1 MRILNSAMLTFL
13 YSSFIYVSSPSVVT
27 ASTSDSTSFSD
38 FDSVTESVEYYMDRY
53 QVTDLGSKIVNN
65 VGNGFE
71 DLYGTRNMRVVLD
84 GLYYRGGGNNYY
96 HRTNKRKNMNPL
108 PIDGLTNLCKDG
120 FGDAVYLY
128 STRFDTAPKSVSCV
142 TRNGKKNT
150 LSYQSLVYNEVDK
163 NKLVLEMVYNRI
175 KSNDS
180 RPIYAHCWNG
190 WHASGLLA
198 ALSLRQ
204 FCGMSAENAVDYWVE
219 NADGT
224 ADEPG
229 SYEHIKKKIRD
240 YKINGDMKISSEQK
254 ALFCQSAQ

>member
-1 MRILNSAMLTFL
+1 MRLVYIICAYLFSVAYGSTVSA
-13 YSSFIYVSSPSVVT
+13 SSFSESEEI
-27 ASTSDSTSFSD
+27 SD
-38 FDSVTESVEYYMDRY
+38 SVEYYQERY
-53 QVTDLGSKIVNN
+53 QVMDLYSKIVNN

-71 DLYGTRNMRVVLD
+71 DLYGTRNVRVVLD

-108 PIDGLTNLCKDG
+108 PNDGLINLCKDG
-120 FGDAVYLY
+120 FGDAIYLY

-142 TRNGKKNT
+142 TRQGKKNT
-150 LSYQSLVYNEVDK
+150 LNYQSWVYNEVEK
-163 NKLVLEMVYNRI
+163 NDLVIEMVYNRI

-180 RPIYAHCWNG
+180 RPIYSHCWNG

-204 FCGMSAENAVDYWVE
+204 FCGMSSDDAVGYWIE

-224 ADEPG
+224 ADNPN
-229 SYEHIKKKIRD
+229 SYQHIKRKIKN
-240 YKINGDMKISSEQK
+240 YKIKTDMKITKSQK
-254 ALFCQSAQ
+254 DLFCQSAVENKLLIYR

>member
-1 MRILNSAMLTFL
+1 MGLFTKLNASLISVLF
-13 YSSFIYVSSPSVVT
+13 VST
-27 ASTSDSTSFSD
+27 AIANAFSD
-38 FDSVTESVEYYMDRY
+38 NVSKSVEYYQDRY
-53 QVTDLGSKIVNN
+53 QVSDLNTKIVNN

-108 PIDGLTNLCKDG
+108 PNDGLENLCKDG

-128 STRFDTAPKSVSCV
+128 STRFSTAPKSVSCV
-142 TRNGKKNT
+142 TRQGKKNT
-150 LSYQSLVYNEVDK
+150 LNYQSLVYNEVDK
-163 NKLVLEMVYNRI
+163 NDQVIEMVYNRI
-175 KSNDS
+175 INSDS

-204 FCGMSAENAVDYWVE
+204 FCGMSADEAVDYWIV

-224 ADEPG
+224 ADDPS
-229 SYEHIKKKIRD
+229 SYRHIKSRIKN
-240 YKINGDMKISSEQK
+240 YKIKSNMKITASQRE
-254 ALFCQSAQ
+254 LFCQSANLNINMK